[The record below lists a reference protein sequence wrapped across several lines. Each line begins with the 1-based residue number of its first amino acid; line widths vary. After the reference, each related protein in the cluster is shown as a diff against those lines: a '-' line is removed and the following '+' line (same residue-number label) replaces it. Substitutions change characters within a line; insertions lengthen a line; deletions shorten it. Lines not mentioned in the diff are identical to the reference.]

1 MLDEL
6 RQCYGWGDV
15 IIHSDD
21 AEALTMAIEALE
33 RDRWISVEERT
44 PEPTWDR
51 VLVYTDEHQ
60 IMTLP
65 ACKVGNGYVTHW
77 RPLPEPPKEET

>member
-1 MLDEL
+1 MSASKWAYLPERCDGEPCPVDCDNCGKAEVDGMTKERAITLLEEL

-33 RDRWISVEERT
+33 RDRWISVE
-44 PEPTWDR
+44 
-51 VLVYTDEHQ
+51 
-60 IMTLP
+60 
-65 ACKVGNGYVTHW
+65 
-77 RPLPEPPKEET
+77 